1 MKKRILSSLVNGLLA
16 TSCFLVLTCTVITE
30 AAEEVDVVIN
40 KSNSL
45 AQLSLDD
52 ARKIFMGDKTVWPNG
67 KHITVMMLA
76 PGQPERAAIVREIY
90 KMNEADYDRYFL
102 EAAFTGRVSAPPKEV
117 RSAVQMKQLLAQNP
131 GAIGYLKKSDVDDSV
146 KVILKLP

>member
-1 MKKRILSSLVNGLLA
+1 MNGLLA
-16 TSCFLVLTCTVITE
+16 ASCFLVLTSTVIAE
-30 AAEEVDVVIN
+30 AEEVDVVIN

-102 EAAFTGRVSAPPKEV
+102 EAAFTGRVPAPPKEV
-117 RSAVQMKQLLAQNP
+117 RSVVQMKQLLAQNP

>member
-1 MKKRILSSLVNGLLA
+1 MKKRILSSFMNGLLA
-16 TSCFLVLTCTVITE
+16 ASCFLVLTSTVIAE
-30 AAEEVDVVIN
+30 AEEVDVVIN

-102 EAAFTGRVSAPPKEV
+102 EAAFTGRVPAPPKEV
-117 RSAVQMKQLLAQNP
+117 RSVVQMKQLLAQNP
-131 GAIGYLKKSDVDDSV
+131 G
-146 KVILKLP
+146 